1 MNRRITFISRNDD
14 LRDWEATNSAATRV
28 ICVEPLSVLSYALTM
43 GEDHLDIERVVL
55 DCSASASEFLEILA
69 ALPQDLTADV
79 MMLRHDGTA
88 FLSAMARAG
97 SRVLYSLSANDVDFY
112 LQAHGLVV
120 YENVVQMTA

>member
-1 MNRRITFISRNDD
+1 MNRRITFVSRNND
-14 LRDWEATNSAATRV
+14 LREWEAANATASRV

-43 GEDHLDIERVVL
+43 AEDHLDIERVVL
-55 DCSASASEFLEILA
+55 DCSASASDFLEILA

-79 MMLRHDGTA
+79 MMLRDDGTA

-97 SRVLYSLSANDVDFY
+97 SRVLYSLSAADVGFY

-120 YENVVQMTA
+120 YDNVVQMTA